1 MLLLGVAAG
10 GYCWWLLLLV
20 VAAGGCC
27 WWWGTGVTPGGCR
40 LWGIAA
46 PADVC
51 CCHGCCLLPAFP
63 VLLQVLRLWEA
74 LWAGEPG
81 LHLYMCL
88 AVLEHH
94 RRRILR

>member
-1 MLLLGVAAG
+1 MN
-10 GYCWWLLLLV
+10 
-20 VAAGGCC
+20 GCC
-27 WWWGTGVTPGGCR
+27 SLTLAVGRQSDAR
-40 LWGIAA
+40 LLPWRKQPLRGIAA
-46 PADVC
+46 NLNACWCRV
-51 CCHGCCLLPAFP
+51 CCLLPAAP
-63 VLLQVLRLWEA
+63 VPLQVLWEA

>member
-1 MLLLGVAAG
+1 MFAAAMD
-10 GYCWWLLLLV
+10 
-20 VAAGGCC
+20 AAS
-27 WWWGTGVTPGGCR
+27 
-40 LWGIAA
+40 
-46 PADVC
+46 
-51 CCHGCCLLPAFP
+51 CLLP
-63 VLLQVLRLWEA
+63 LQVLRLWEA